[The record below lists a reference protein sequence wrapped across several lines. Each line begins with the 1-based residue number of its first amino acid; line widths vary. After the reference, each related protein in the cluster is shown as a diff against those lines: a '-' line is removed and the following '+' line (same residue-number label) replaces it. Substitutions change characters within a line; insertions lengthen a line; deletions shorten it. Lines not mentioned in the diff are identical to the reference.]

1 MEEHLDGNPIDDN
14 QTDSATLDGA
24 TLDGGPDLQEE
35 QSSPLVEETSVEY
48 LDRWQRLISTTN
60 WEKGRIIHQ
69 WREALVEADAPQAA
83 YTDEAWSS
91 RVGNVTPQHSG
102 RLRRVYQ
109 RFGDTHEKY
118 KGLFWSHFQASLD
131 WNDAETWLEGAVQSG
146 WSVAKMRDQRWEA
159 IGAPADKKPREEDI
173 IVADL
178 DEDVDSA
185 SDTPDEDTVSAS
197 LGEVQPETPFGDE
210 PSGAQSD
217 GPLQSDTAVLPSE
230 SSAPT
235 VEPIRPFEDLP
246 PLPSDLEEAVE
257 SFKLC
262 IVNRRVDDW
271 RDFSASDMLSVLE
284 SLKQLVMAPAEG

>member
-1 MEEHLDGNPIDDN
+1 M
-14 QTDSATLDGA
+14 
-24 TLDGGPDLQEE
+24 
-35 QSSPLVEETSVEY
+35 
-48 LDRWQRLISTTN
+48 
-60 WEKGRIIHQ
+60 
-69 WREALVEADAPQAA
+69 
-83 YTDEAWSS
+83 
-91 RVGNVTPQHSG
+91 
-102 RLRRVYQ
+102 RRVYQ